1 MSSPLSSYVF
11 DEEGMT
17 WITCDLCAGSFQREA
32 SLCQACHGT
41 KLRRVSYSY
50 LAQSG
55 SLAPTVQGGATPT
68 PPPPSRDKKSDR
80 SHGSSSGFSVYG
92 RRS

>member
-11 DEEGMT
+11 DEQNMT
-17 WITCDLCAGSFQREA
+17 WITCDLCSGSFQRA
-32 SLCQACHGT
+32 SGMCQACHGT

-50 LAQSG
+50 LATG
-55 SLAPTVQGGATPT
+55 SSPPQAPAAPP
-68 PPPPSRDKKSDR
+68 PPPPSKDDKPDHSR
-80 SHGSSSGFSVYG
+80 GNANGFSVYG

>member
-11 DEEGMT
+11 DEQNMT
-17 WITCDLCAGSFQREA
+17 WITCDLCAGSFQRA
-32 SLCQACHGT
+32 SGLCQACHGT

-50 LAQSG
+50 LAAG
-55 SLAPTVQGGATPT
+55 SSPPQAPAAPP
-68 PPPPSRDKKSDR
+68 PPPPSKDDKPGHSR
-80 SHGSSSGFSVYG
+80 GNANGFSVYG